1 MNIRMLPATGALAL
15 FFASVAFAA
24 DTPRH
29 PISVEDLLSLA
40 RVGDVQ
46 ISSDGAWV
54 AYSVARPNVAG
65 NTVDSNLW
73 VASTLRDDVRQL
85 TRTGK
90 DRSPRFS
97 PDGKRLAF
105 LSRRD
110 GKSQAYVMPLD
121 GGEAMQLSTLGSDVD
136 TLRWSPDGTTLVLT
150 AIVWPDCLDDACNK
164 SRDEARAKES
174 TARVYEEWP
183 FMSAMAWLD
192 AKRSHVLAVSTNGAG
207 SARDLTPRWPRNV
220 PHSLAID
227 GSVDAAD
234 VSVSPDGKE
243 LAFVSSS
250 ALDATGQAVGQ
261 IWLVPVSGGEPR
273 RLTNRA
279 GSEKAPVY
287 SPDGRHI
294 AFRWTQEPGNT
305 GSQPKLMIVERA
317 TGKVTD
323 LTGSIDRGTG
333 SHAWAADGRSLLYL
347 AESGVEQPIYSL
359 EARAGS
365 ADVPIAKG
373 FIAEM
378 AVAARSPAVAFV
390 RSSFARPA
398 EIFVMSHPGAAQR
411 QITHHNDALLASLDL
426 PALETFQFQAK
437 DDAQVQALLLQP
449 PGLNAAAKVPLLVLM
464 HGGPHTTWNDAW
476 NWRWNSQVLAAPGR
490 AILIVNRRGSTAYG
504 QKFSDGVIDSWGGAP
519 YEDIMAGLDAALAKY
534 PFLDS
539 TRVTAAG
546 ASYGGYMANWIATHT
561 NRFKAI
567 VSHAGVWDL
576 GAQYG
581 GDIPWFLTYE
591 MKGDPWTSASYAK
604 WSPATYAAKLGEFK
618 TPMLV
623 TVGEK
628 DYRVPYQQTL
638 MLFTSLQRQ
647 GVPSKLLV
655 FPEAGH
661 WIAKPKDVVL
671 WYSSVNEWLAK
682 YQ

>member
-1 MNIRMLPATGALAL
+1 MNFRIPRATRAL
-15 FFASVAFAA
+15 FLCFAFATFA
-24 DTPRH
+24 AEAAPR
-29 PISVEDLLSLA
+29 PITVEDLLSLA

-46 ISSDGAWV
+46 ISPDGAWV
-54 AYSVARPNVAG
+54 AYSVATPNLAG

-73 VASTLRDDVRQL
+73 MASTQRDDVRQL

-110 GKSQAYVMPLD
+110 GKSQAYAVALD
-121 GGEAMQLSTLGSDVD
+121 GGEAMQLSTLASDVD
-136 TLRWSPDGTTLVLT
+136 TLRWSPDGATLVLT
-150 AIVWPDCLDDACNK
+150 AVVWPECLDDACNK
-164 SRDEARAKES
+164 SRDEARARES
-174 TARVYEEWP
+174 TARVYGEWP
-183 FMSAMAWLD
+183 FVSAMAWVD
-192 AKRSHVLAVSTNGAG
+192 AKRSHVFAVSAKEPGP
-207 SARDLTPRWPRNV
+207 ARDLTPRWPRNV

-234 VSVSPDGKE
+234 VSISPDGKE
-243 LAFVSSS
+243 LAFVSAS
-250 ALDATGQAVGQ
+250 ALDATGQATGQ
-261 IWLVPVSGGEPR
+261 IWLVSMTGGEPR

-279 GSEKAPVY
+279 GSEKAPLY

-294 AFRWTQEPGNT
+294 AFRSILEPGNT
-305 GSQPKLMIVERA
+305 GSQAKLMIVERA

-323 LTGSIDRGTG
+323 LTGSIDRGAG
-333 SHAWAADGRSLLYL
+333 SHAWAADGKSLLYL

-359 EARAGS
+359 KAVPGS
-365 ADVPIAKG
+365 SDQPVAKG
-373 FIAEM
+373 YVAEM
-378 AVAARSPAVAFV
+378 AVAARSAAVAFT
-390 RSSFARPA
+390 RSSFTRAA
-398 EIFVMSHPGAAQR
+398 EIFVMARPGAVPK

-437 DDAQVQALLLQP
+437 DGTPVQALLLKP
-449 PGLNAAAKVPLLVLM
+449 PGFDAAAKVPLLVLM
-464 HGGPHTTWNDAW
+464 HGGPHTTWNDSW
-476 NWRWNSQVLAAPGR
+476 NWRWNSQVFAAPGR
-490 AILIVNRRGSTAYG
+490 AILVVNRRGSTAYG

-534 PFLDS
+534 PFLDGS
-539 TRVTAAG
+539 RVTAAG
-546 ASYGGYMANWIATHT
+546 ASYGGYMANWLATHT

-604 WSPATYAAKLGEFK
+604 WSPATYGAKLGEFK

-628 DYRVPYQQTL
+628 DYRVPYQQSL
-638 MLFTSLQRQ
+638 NLFTALQRQ

-655 FPEAGH
+655 FPDAGH
-661 WIAKPKDVVL
+661 WISKPKDVVL
-671 WYSSVNEWLAK
+671 WYSAINEWLAK